1 MSNVY
6 KAPFPPIF
14 ATNHPGTGETVAGE
28 INRLLEGLR
37 TIYAEPPVLA
47 FATAFMNPQ
56 GFNLIADEVEKA
68 PRARLLIGAE
78 PEEPYRTQSERGQEV
93 SFEEAANV
101 HLGEL
106 KRDRD
111 LMGFT
116 AQADAAAHRL
126 VDWLRSI
133 DEKQRPRVE
142 VRRFTKGFLHGKAF
156 IADHPM
162 MPAVLAGS
170 SNLTL
175 AGLSWNRELNLG
187 YPSGQH
193 TELVV
198 NWFNDLWDE
207 SVPFDLAAL
216 YEARW
221 MSHAPGVVFLRMLY
235 ELYGDSS
242 GAPEPRVE
250 LPVTQFQKDGILRA
264 MRILDDLGGV
274 LVCDEVGLGKTFIA
288 GEFIKAVSQKDRQQ
302 VLIVVP
308 AALKNSTWEPFLR
321 KFDIIS
327 ARVELVT
334 FDEVRLGTKR
344 GVRPEDLDDYSLV
357 VIDEAHNLRN
367 PNTLTAGAVMK
378 LLWGEH
384 PKKVLLLTATPV
396 NNSLRDLQTLISYFV
411 RNDAQFAAIGIPS
424 IIDYIR
430 AAQAMDPDTLSP
442 EHLFDLM
449 DRVAVRRTRRFVKKA
464 YAHDRIFNNVGELVP
479 VEFPTPSVHRI
490 EYELDHES
498 DDLVEKVIYALE
510 VSGDEQLVI
519 RSGSGRDPNRLSLAR
534 YAPSFYRNDSDV
546 DHLQLTN
553 VGLLRSML
561 LKRLESSTAALKA
574 TLSRLIESQEAF
586 IEALDDGYVIVGEAL
601 KDFASSETETIDEFL
616 EGLDERGIDQVAEV
630 SEFQVG
636 ALRKDVV
643 GDVALL
649 TQLHELASQRLSDG
663 PDAKLLELVRDLE
676 RIAKEAERLD
686 KDGVTSGDRRKVIVF
701 STYADTVVDV
711 HAHLNDIIEVAP
723 KSSALAAYKGRLA
736 PAVFGAQGSEGQ
748 NVRADVLAGFCPMT
762 AGDLDA
768 KGFPKY
774 KDKYDILVTTD
785 VLAEG
790 VNLQQAGRM
799 VNFDLPW
806 NPMKLVQRHGR
817 IDRIGSPH
825 KRVFIDCFFPAENLD
840 RLLGLEATLQRKISY
855 ANAAVGVG
863 TVLPG
868 QNADSTVEVLL
879 HDVRADI
886 IDLYH
891 EDPTLLFEGGGSEA
905 LSGEEYRRRI
915 SEALKMANVKREL
928 MQLPFGSG
936 SGFISSKL
944 SQPGYV
950 FCARIGDEEKPWFRF
965 VPTDAETWG
974 AQVGPKEEPIII
986 DDTLTCLIAADPGS
1000 ISGEQ
1005 DVSSQ
1010 ALDKVFDAWEVA
1022 QTNIFDDWMFLTD
1035 PVNLEPKVEKA
1046 LRQAY
1051 QLVADDGGFLGS
1063 QDQIELMAKLNGRWS
1078 KSVVKAVRKIVRDD
1092 DLSSKRKIK
1101 DLAKF
1106 ATEVGLSIPEQPKPL
1121 KAVRRED
1128 IRVVCWMA
1136 VAPAPAMPPLSLSE

>member
-1 MSNVY
+1 
-6 KAPFPPIF
+6 
-14 ATNHPGTGETVAGE
+14 
-28 INRLLEGLR
+28 
-37 TIYAEPPVLA
+37 
-47 FATAFMNPQ
+47 MNPQ
-56 GFNLIADEVEKA
+56 GFVLIADEVEKA
-68 PRARLLIGAE
+68 PRARLLIGAD

-93 SFEEAANV
+93 SFEQVAAV

-106 KRDRD
+106 ERDRD
-111 LMGFT
+111 LLGFT
-116 AQADAAAHRL
+116 ALADAAAHRL
-126 VDWLRSI
+126 VEWLRSL
-133 DEKQRPRVE
+133 DEKERPRVE
-142 VRRFTKGFLHGKAF
+142 VRRFTKGFLHGKAY
-156 IADHPM
+156 IADHPK

-198 NWFNDLWDE
+198 NWFNELWDE

-221 MSHAPGVVFLRMLY
+221 KSHAPGVVFLRMLY
-235 ELYGDSS
+235 ELYGDNS
-242 GAPEPRVE
+242 GVQEPPVE

-357 VIDEAHNLRN
+357 VIDEAHTLRN
-367 PNTLTAGAVMK
+367 PNTLTAGAVMN

-396 NNSLRDLQTLISYFV
+396 NNSLRDLQALISYFV

-430 AAQAMDPDTLSP
+430 AAQARDPETLSP

-449 DRVAVRRTRRFVKKA
+449 DRVAVRRTRRFVKQA
-464 YAHDRIFNNVGELVP
+464 YVNDRILNNVGELIP

-490 EYELDHES
+490 AYDLDPES
-498 DDLVEKVIYALE
+498 DVLMEKVIYALE
-510 VSGDEQLVI
+510 VSDDEQLVI
-519 RSGSGRDPNRLSLAR
+519 RAGSRRDPERLSLAR
-534 YAPSFYRNDSDV
+534 YAPSYYRNDSDV
-546 DHLQLTN
+546 DHLQMTN

-574 TLSRLIESQEAF
+574 TLRRLIESQEAF
-586 IEALDDGYVIVGEAL
+586 IEALDEGYVIVGDAL
-601 KDFASSETETIDEFL
+601 KDFALSDAETIDEFL
-616 EGLDERGIDQVAEV
+616 EGLDEKGIDQVVGV

-636 ALRKDVV
+636 ALKTDVV
-643 GDVALL
+643 GDVALF
-649 TQLHELASQRLSDG
+649 TELHELAIRRLADG
-663 PDAKLLELVRDLE
+663 PDAKLLELVKDLE
-676 RIAKEAERLD
+676 RIADEAERPNR
-686 KDGVTSGDRRKVIVF
+686 DGVSSGDRRKVIVF
-701 STYADTVVDV
+701 STYAETVADV
-711 HAHLNDIIEVAP
+711 HARLDEIIDAAP
-723 KSSALAAYKGRLA
+723 RGSSLSAYKKRLA

-748 NVRADVLAGFCPMT
+748 NQRADVLAGFCPMT
-762 AGDLDA
+762 AGELDSKGQA
-768 KGFPKY
+768 KS
-774 KDKYDILVTTD
+774 KDVYDILVTTD

-840 RLLGLEATLQRKISY
+840 RLLGLEATLQRKIAY

-868 QNADSTVEVLL
+868 QIADSTVEVLL
-879 HDVRADI
+879 HDARADI

-905 LSGEEYRRRI
+905 LSGEEYRRRL
-915 SEALKMANVKREL
+915 SEALKMANVKREVL
-928 MQLPFGSG
+928 QLPFGSG
-936 SGFISSKL
+936 SGFVSPKV

-950 FCARIGDEEKPWFRF
+950 FCVRIGDEEKPWFRF
-965 VPTDAETWG
+965 VAVDDETWKPLDG
-974 AQVGPKEEPIII
+974 MEGEPMIL

-1005 DVSSQ
+1005 HVSAQ
-1010 ALDKVFDAWEVA
+1010 ALAKVFEAWEVVQA
-1022 QTNIFDDWMFLTD
+1022 NIYDRWTFLTD
-1035 PVNLEPKVEKA
+1035 PANLEPKVEKA

-1051 QLVADDGGFLGS
+1051 QLVADHGGFLGS
-1063 QDQIELMAKLNGRWS
+1063 QDQIQLMAKLNGRWS
-1078 KSVVKAVRKIVRDD
+1078 KSVVKAVRTIVRDD
-1092 DLSSKRKIK
+1092 DFSTKKKIK
-1101 DLAKF
+1101 ALAEF

-1136 VAPAPAMPPLSLSE
+1136 VTAAHQKRPVLLSE

>member
-1 MSNVY
+1 MSNVDRR
-6 KAPFPPIF
+6 PFPPVF
-14 ATNHPGTGETVAGE
+14 ATNRPGTGETVAAE

-37 TIYAEPPVLA
+37 TTYAEPPELA
-47 FATAFMNPQ
+47 FATAYMNPK
-56 GFNLIADEVEKA
+56 GFVLIADEIEKA

-93 SFEEAANV
+93 SFEEVARV

-106 KRDRD
+106 ERDRD
-111 LMGFT
+111 LLGFT
-116 AQADAAAHRL
+116 ALADAAAHRL
-126 VDWLRSI
+126 VEWLRSI
-133 DEKQRPRVE
+133 DENQTPRVE
-142 VRRFTKGFLHGKAF
+142 VRRFTKGFLHGKAY
-156 IADHPM
+156 IADHPK

-170 SNLTL
+170 SNFTL

-198 NWFNDLWDE
+198 NWFNELWDE

-221 MSHAPGVVFLRMLY
+221 KSHSPGVVFLRMLY

-242 GAPEPRVE
+242 GVPEPRVE

-367 PNTLTAGAVMK
+367 PNTLTAAAVMN

-464 YAHDRIFNNVGELVP
+464 YAHDRIFNNLGELVP

-490 EYELDHES
+490 EYELDRES
-498 DDLVEKVIYALE
+498 DDLVERVIYALE

-616 EGLDERGIDQVAEV
+616 EGLDEKGIDQVAEV
-630 SEFQVG
+630 NEFQVS
-636 ALRKDVV
+636 ALRRDVV

-649 TQLHELASQRLSDG
+649 TELHELAAQRLSDG

-676 RIAKEAERLD
+676 RIAEEAERLD
-686 KDGVTSGDRRKVIVF
+686 KDGVSSGDRRKVIVF
-701 STYADTVVDV
+701 STYADTVADV
-711 HAHLNDIIEVAP
+711 HAHLNEIIKAAP

-748 NVRADVLAGFCPMT
+748 NLRADVLAGFCPMT

-768 KGFPKY
+768 KGNSKS

-840 RLLGLEATLQRKISY
+840 RLLGLEATLQRKIAY

-868 QNADSTVEVLL
+868 QIADSTVEVLL
-879 HDVRADI
+879 HDARADI

-905 LSGEEYRRRI
+905 LSGEEYRRRL
-915 SEALKMANVKREL
+915 SEALKMANVKREVL
-928 MQLPFGSG
+928 QLPYGSG
-936 SGFISSKL
+936 SGFISTKV
-944 SQPGYV
+944 SQSGYV
-950 FCARIGDEEKPWFRF
+950 FCVRIGNEEKPWFRF
-965 VPTDAETWG
+965 VAADAETWEPLDG
-974 AQVGPKEEPIII
+974 SEGEPKIF

-1010 ALDKVFDAWEVA
+1010 ALAKVFDAWEVA
-1022 QTNIFDDWMFLTD
+1022 QTNIFDSWMFLTD
-1035 PVNLEPKVEKA
+1035 PANLEPKVEKA

-1063 QDQIELMAKLNGRWS
+1063 QDQIQLMAKLNGRWS

-1092 DLSSKRKIK
+1092 DLSSKKKIK
-1101 DLAKF
+1101 ALAEF
-1106 ATEVGLSIPEQPKPL
+1106 VTEVGLSIPEQPKPL

-1136 VAPAPAMPPLSLSE
+1136 VAPNPGMRPLSLSE